1 MNISKLTLYFI
12 SVFDSNMSFV
22 VSFESLLVIMA
33 GVLVWMEA
41 AGIQAD
47 IVRIRSTV

>member
-1 MNISKLTLYFI
+1 
-12 SVFDSNMSFV
+12 
-22 VSFESLLVIMA
+22 MA

-47 IVRIRSTV
+47 IVRIRSTVWLEEDMGNSALEEESN